1 MAKDEYTLELFLTWY
16 SFNQTV
22 ALCEPA
28 NQPVSGGTFLHFL
41 FKVKW
46 EYFKTFLSVVFRD
59 SGMPSLLSAPIMELH
74 ETKPF

>member
-28 NQPVSGGTFLHFL
+28 NQPVSGGTLLHFL

-46 EYFKTFLSVVFRD
+46 EYFKRFFQWSSETAACPLYFL
-59 SGMPSLLSAPIMELH
+59 LL
-74 ETKPF
+74 